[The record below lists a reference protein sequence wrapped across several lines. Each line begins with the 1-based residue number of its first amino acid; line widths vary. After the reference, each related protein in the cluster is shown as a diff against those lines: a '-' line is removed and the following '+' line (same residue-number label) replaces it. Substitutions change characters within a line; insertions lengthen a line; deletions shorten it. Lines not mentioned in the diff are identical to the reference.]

1 MASVLAA
8 GAVAGERE
16 MDKLRSLQYFVA
28 AAEEKSLA
36 GAARRFGVSTQA
48 VAKMITALE
57 LGLGVRLFDR
67 ASHGLSLTASG
78 AAYRETCL
86 PALSQLQL
94 ADELVRATP
103 AQGGV
108 VAGVQHVIAREVLTP
123 ALPRFHARHPQIQI
137 DVRDFNRVS
146 KDLTSGVDV
155 FLTLGWPQVSDLVL
169 RQIASSRTI
178 VVASPAYWAAHGV
191 PRHPSELA
199 QHTCLPIRS
208 VDGTVMDLWTF
219 ARGDEKVSVQ
229 ARGWLTTSNAHR
241 DMVLE
246 LARAGEG
253 VAYILDWTNRD
264 DIASGRLVQAL
275 ADWESPEAPP
285 VNLLYR
291 PSVRRVARVRLF
303 MEFVIE
309 IFRELEAMRKRS
321 VLPAQRP
328 QWLRRS
334 YLRASASPR
343 HER

>member
-1 MASVLAA
+1 
-8 GAVAGERE
+8 

-48 VAKMITALE
+48 VAKMISALE
-57 LGLGVRLFDR
+57 HDLGVRLFDR
-67 ASHGLSLTASG
+67 AARGLTLTASG
-78 AAYRETCL
+78 EAYRESCL

-94 ADELVRATP
+94 ADERVRATP

-108 VAGVQHVIAREVLTP
+108 VVGVQHVIAREVLTP

-137 DVRDFNRVS
+137 DVRDFNRTS
-146 KDLTSGVDV
+146 KEQTSGVDV
-155 FLTLGWPQVSDLVL
+155 FLTLGWPQANDLVQ

-178 VVASPAYWAAHGV
+178 VVASPAYWAAHGM

-199 QHTCLPIRS
+199 QHVCLPIRS

-219 ARGDEKVSVQ
+219 ARDGEQVSVQ

-246 LARAGEG
+246 LALAGEG
-253 VAYILDWTNRD
+253 VAFILDWTNRD
-264 DIASGRLVQAL
+264 DLAAGRLVQAL

-291 PSVRRVARVRLF
+291 PSVRRMTRVRLF
-303 MEFVIE
+303 MDFVIDV
-309 IFRELEAMRKRS
+309 FRELEVARGRS
-321 VLPAQRP
+321 LAPAQRP
-328 QWLRRS
+328 PWLKRP
-334 YLRASASPR
+334 YGRASAVAAR
-343 HER
+343 AAG